1 MDRIDDILFLYEDDT
16 VEMADGGPIT
26 ANKIPLKPANR
37 NINKKGQPDTT
48 RVEMVAGGI
57 LKGLKLAGKLKDYVK
72 KYKDKNK
79 NIPSIMK
86 VREDTSASTK
96 SIKKYLDKDKDYT
109 SMTKAE
115 AAKLGGQKTG
125 AARKSDVTEISPK
138 LKDKID
144 NLKLRGLSA
153 RLEPSKAGGKF
164 IRLRATS
171 KPLRDALGKK
181 SRGDNLFSGPA
192 TEQNYKTVKKMMGEI
207 KNSKAYEKTIKPF
220 QGSEQKRAIRRGRA
234 ALLKKG
240 DPQQIYKKMQQ
251 MRTAAGSTKG
261 QSEIHHGRFKGFGQR
276 PDVMAIVDTRLNN
289 LKSLK
294 DAESARNLLIREQKR
309 ILNPK
314 TKLPLA
320 AKQRKLEMINA
331 RLNRLKKS
339 LRGTKAA
346 GLMDVR
352 MVSLDDAGK
361 QIIKDRGFDISK
373 GIGFRTKEGAT
384 DLATL
389 EKENAKQL
397 LEKIK
402 PLLIDIEPL
411 PAFAGGGYLAG
422 GLKKLGRKY
431 KGSTLEAILENP
443 KLVGTELG
451 YEGLSEI
458 MNLLQGSGLFAD
470 GGIASLP
477 GVKSGPPPESGPN
490 PQGLENLKY
499 YVTNT

>member
-1 MDRIDDILFLYEDDT
+1 
-16 VEMADGGPIT
+16 
-26 ANKIPLKPANR
+26 
-37 NINKKGQPDTT
+37 
-48 RVEMVAGGI
+48 
-57 LKGLKLAGKLKDYVK
+57 
-72 KYKDKNK
+72 
-79 NIPSIMK
+79 
-86 VREDTSASTK
+86 
-96 SIKKYLDKDKDYT
+96 
-109 SMTKAE
+109 
-115 AAKLGGQKTG
+115 
-125 AARKSDVTEISPK
+125 
-138 LKDKID
+138 
-144 NLKLRGLSA
+144 
-153 RLEPSKAGGKF
+153 
-164 IRLRATS
+164 
-171 KPLRDALGKK
+171 
-181 SRGDNLFSGPA
+181 
-192 TEQNYKTVKKMMGEI
+192 MGEI

-309 ILNPK
+309 ILNPR